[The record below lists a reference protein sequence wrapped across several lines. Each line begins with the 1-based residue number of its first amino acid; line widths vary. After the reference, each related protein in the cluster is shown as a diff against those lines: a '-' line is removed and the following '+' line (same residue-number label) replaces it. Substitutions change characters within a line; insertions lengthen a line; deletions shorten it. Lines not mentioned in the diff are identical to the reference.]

1 MRKKNKKFVLEL
13 IKKIVD
19 EESTNA
25 FIDFNVEFEFQ
36 KFEKEVQT
44 VYVFENRQSP
54 NTVEFYMLENLLK
67 RIKKINPRYRVGI
80 MFEEKEAQEEDFE

>member
-1 MRKKNKKFVLEL
+1 MHKKNKKFELEL

-19 EESTNA
+19 EESINA
-25 FIDFNVEFEFQ
+25 FIDFNVEFEFRN
-36 KFEKEVQT
+36 FDKEVQT

-54 NTVEFYMLENLLK
+54 NTVEFYMLENILE

-80 MFEEKEAQEEDFE
+80 IFEEKEPQEEDFE

>member
-1 MRKKNKKFVLEL
+1 MHKKNKKFELEL

-36 KFEKEVQT
+36 NFDKEVQT
-44 VYVFENRQSP
+44 VYVLENRQSP
-54 NTVEFYMLENLLK
+54 NTVEFHMLEDILE
-67 RIKKINPRYRVGI
+67 RIREINPRYRVGI
-80 MFEEKEAQEEDFE
+80 MFEERVPREEDFE

>member
-1 MRKKNKKFVLEL
+1 MRKKNKKFELEL

-36 KFEKEVQT
+36 NFDKEVQT
-44 VYVFENRQSP
+44 VYVLENRQSP
-54 NTVEFYMLENLLK
+54 NTVEFYMLEDILE

-80 MFEEKEAQEEDFE
+80 MFEEKELQEEDFE